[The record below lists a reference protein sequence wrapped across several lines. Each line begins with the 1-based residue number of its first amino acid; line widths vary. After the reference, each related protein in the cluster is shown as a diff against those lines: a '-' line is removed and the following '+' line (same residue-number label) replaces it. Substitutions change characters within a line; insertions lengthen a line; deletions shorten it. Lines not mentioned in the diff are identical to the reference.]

1 MHISDVLSRTFAK
14 NRSEKHQQ
22 QQDASANEAGDME
35 IFAIEAGDMEIFA
48 IEDMKHVDTLE
59 FAKVTDQQFLEILE
73 FTK

>member
-35 IFAIEAGDMEIFA
+35 IFAIE
-48 IEDMKHVDTLE
+48 DMKHVDTLE

>member
-22 QQDASANEAGDME
+22 QHDASTN
-35 IFAIEAGDMEIFA
+35 EAGDMEIFA